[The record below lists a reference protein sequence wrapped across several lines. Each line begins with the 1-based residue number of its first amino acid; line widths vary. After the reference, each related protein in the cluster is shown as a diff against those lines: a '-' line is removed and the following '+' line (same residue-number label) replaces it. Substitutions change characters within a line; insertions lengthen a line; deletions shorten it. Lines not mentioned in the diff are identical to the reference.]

1 MDFELKVKILMAV
14 LGSVFVI
21 AVIARFIQYFD
32 LYSTGKSILIAT
44 AIFLITV
51 ALSVLT
57 LMYPILFF
65 VLLVVAVFFF
75 YDILD

>member
-1 MDFELKVKILMAV
+1 
-14 LGSVFVI
+14 
-21 AVIARFIQYFD
+21 
-32 LYSTGKSILIAT
+32 
-44 AIFLITV
+44 LITV
-51 ALSVLT
+51 TLSVLT

>member
-1 MDFELKVKILMAV
+1 MDFELKVKLLMLV

-44 AIFLITV
+44 AIFLITT
-51 ALSVLT
+51 AISVLT

-65 VLLVVAVFFF
+65 VLLLVAAFFF
-75 YDILD
+75 FFDK

>member
-1 MDFELKVKILMAV
+1 MDFELKVKLLMTV

-21 AVIARFIQYFD
+21 AVITRFIKYFD

-44 AIFLITV
+44 AIFLTTII
-51 ALSVLT
+51 LSILT

-65 VLLVVAVFFF
+65 VMLVVAVFLF
-75 YDILD
+75 YDM

>member
-1 MDFELKVKILMAV
+1 MDFELKVKILMTV

-21 AVIARFIQYFD
+21 AVITRFIEYFD
-32 LYSTGKSILIAT
+32 LYSRGKAILIAT
-44 AIFLITV
+44 AIFLITI

-65 VLLVVAVFFF
+65 VLLVVDAIFFF
-75 YDILD
+75 S

>member
-1 MDFELKVKILMAV
+1 MDFELKVKLLMLV

-44 AIFLITV
+44 AIFLITT
-51 ALSVLT
+51 AISVLT

-65 VLLVVAVFFF
+65 VLLLVAAFFF
-75 YDILD
+75 FDK

>member
-1 MDFELKVKILMAV
+1 MDFELKVKLLMTI

-21 AVIARFIQYFD
+21 AVITRFIEYFD
-32 LYSTGKSILIAT
+32 LYSRGKAILIAT
-44 AIFLITV
+44 AVFLITV
-51 ALSVLT
+51 TLSILT

-75 YDILD
+75 YDIF

>member
-1 MDFELKVKILMAV
+1 MDFELKVKILMTV

-21 AVIARFIQYFD
+21 AVITRFIEYFD
-32 LYSTGKSILIAT
+32 LYSRGKAILIAT

-65 VLLVVAVFFF
+65 VLLVVAAIFFF
-75 YDILD
+75 S